1 MPRSIYILKPVTRC
15 LFRYSGYFENSPCQI
30 ILEISLNLFLIE
42 FRDGLSEGSE
52 ISCNKEK
59 EDDRV
64 RE

>member
-1 MPRSIYILKPVTRC
+1 MP
-15 LFRYSGYFENSPCQI
+15 FRYSGYFENYSLH
-30 ILEISLNLFLIE
+30 ILLELSLNLLLIE

-59 EDDRV
+59 EDSRG